1 MNLTLHQF
9 DLPTRHP
16 FTISRGTT
24 SVQRTLIVELRQD
37 GVCGYGEAPE
47 CTYYGATIDGIAAAL
62 QRLRPQIEA
71 ARLEEPADFWEAMDP
86 LLRGD
91 EPRGSPSPATF
102 PQCALDVAAHD
113 LWGKLR
119 GAPVWKLWGLGLED
133 LPASDYTIGIDSIEV
148 MIAKLEEFPGWPVYK
163 IKLGT
168 PQDLEIVR
176 SLREQTD
183 AVFRVDANC
192 AWNAQE
198 TIDNATALK
207 PLRVELI
214 EQPLPPGDWPGMKEV
229 YRQSVLPVLADESC
243 QVEAD
248 VDRCAGHFH
257 GINVKLVKCGGL
269 TPARRMIARAR
280 QLEMQV
286 MVGCFTE
293 STVGISAIAQLL
305 PLLDYVDMD
314 GALLLAEDVATGVTI
329 DCGRVRYPQEN
340 GCGVSLLPHQAA
352 TGGRAEGP

>member
-1 MNLTLHQF
+1 MKLTLHRF

-24 SVQRTLIVELRQD
+24 TVQPTLIVELEQD

-47 CTYYGATIDGIAAAL
+47 CAYYGATIGNMTAAL
-62 QRLRPQIEA
+62 ERVRPQIEA
-71 ARLEEPADFWEAMDP
+71 ADLEDPIDLWEATGR

-91 EPRGSPSPATF
+91 EPRNSPSPATF
-102 PQCALDVAAHD
+102 PQCALDIAAHD

-119 GAPVWKLWGLGLED
+119 GAPVWKLWGLDLEN
-133 LPASDYTIGIDSIEV
+133 LPPSDYTIGIDSIDV
-148 MIAKLEEFPGWPVYK
+148 MIEKLKEFSGWPVYK

-168 PQDLEIVR
+168 PQDLNIVR

-192 AWNAQE
+192 AWTARE
-198 TIDNATALK
+198 TIRNAAALK
-207 PLRVELI
+207 ELGVEFI
-214 EQPLPPGDWPGMKEV
+214 EQPLPPEDWAGMKSV
-229 YRQSVLPVLADESC
+229 YRGSVLPVVADESC

-257 GINVKLVKCGGL
+257 GINIKLHKCGGL

-280 QLEMQV
+280 ELDMKV

-293 STVGISAIAQLL
+293 SSVGISAIAQLL

-329 DCGRVRYPQEN
+329 DRGRVKYADEN
-340 GCGVSLLPHQAA
+340 GCGVRLLSHRTA
-352 TGGRAEGP
+352 TGGRD